1 MKNILLGVVLTL
13 FLLLTV
19 WLISYFYNGTGNAAT
34 EATTTTAY
42 RTAIVSK
49 AVATGTVKPRIE
61 IIIGSQVPGIVDEV
75 FVKGGDLVKKGDP
88 IVRLQLV
95 PSPTALNNAKANVE
109 LARLR
114 LEEAKRRLKQQKGIN
129 NKRFDIQQAEAEF
142 ARAELQEEKYAAL
155 LKDGVI
161 PELEYLEYKTA
172 LDVARTSLENA
183 RIGSTN
189 SLKEIESQV
198 DVLAQELESAVN
210 NVQLLQK
217 GVASKSG
224 QVANIIRS
232 TVDGMVLDV
241 ESEVGD
247 AVIERSSFSAGTGV
261 ATVANMQD
269 LVFEGF
275 IDESD
280 VGQLK
285 KGMKLELTVGAI
297 DEMKFDAV
305 LDYISPKG
313 AEETGSIKFEILADV
328 VQRDDIFL
336 RAGYSASADIILE
349 KKENVL
355 AILERDLLFE
365 DDGRT
370 YVEVLPEEGEEFEKR
385 YVEVGLSDGINIEI
399 TKGLKEGELIKEQ
412 GPAM

>member
-13 FLLLTV
+13 FLLLTI
-19 WLISYFYNGTGNAAT
+19 WLISYFYNGTGNAAA

-42 RTAIVSK
+42 RTSIVSK

-114 LEEAKRRLKQQKGIN
+114 LDEAKRRLKQQKGIN
-129 NKRFDIQQAEAEF
+129 SKRFDIQQAEAEF

-172 LDVARTSLENA
+172 LDVARTNLENA
-183 RIGSTN
+183 RIGSDN

-349 KKENVL
+349 KKENIL

-370 YVEVLPEEGEEFEKR
+370 YVEILPKESEEFEKR

-399 TKGLKEGELIKEQ
+399 TKGLQEGELIKEQ

>member
-13 FLLLTV
+13 FLLLTI
-19 WLISYFYNGTGNAAT
+19 WLISYFYNGAGNTTAET
-34 EATTTTAY
+34 TTTTAY
-42 RTAIVSK
+42 STSIVSK

-61 IIIGSQVPGIVDEV
+61 IIISSQVPGIVDEV

-95 PSPTALNNAKANVE
+95 PSPTALNNAKASVE

-142 ARAELQEEKYAAL
+142 ARAELQEQKYAAL
-155 LKDGVI
+155 FKDGVV
-161 PELEYLEYKTA
+161 PELEYLEYQTA
-172 LDVARTSLENA
+172 LNLARTSLENA

-328 VQRDDIFL
+328 VQREEVFL
-336 RAGYSASADIILE
+336 RAGYSASADIILN
-349 KKENVL
+349 KKNDVL

-365 DDGRT
+365 DDGKP
-370 YVEVLPEEGEEFEKR
+370 YVEMLIEEEGVFEKR
-385 YVEVGLSDGINIEI
+385 YVEVGLSDGLNIEI
-399 TKGLKEGELIKEQ
+399 TKGLTKDDLFKVQ
-412 GPAM
+412 GPVL

>member
-1 MKNILLGVVLTL
+1 
-13 FLLLTV
+13 
-19 WLISYFYNGTGNAAT
+19 
-34 EATTTTAY
+34 
-42 RTAIVSK
+42 
-49 AVATGTVKPRIE
+49 
-61 IIIGSQVPGIVDEV
+61 
-75 FVKGGDLVKKGDP
+75 
-88 IVRLQLV
+88 V